1 VKTWYE
7 QVIFMMHDI
16 VVDELERHL
25 SGGGVYKNASRAFY
39 AHLDVCAGCRAEV
52 AEMDDLSMLLRELR
66 WDPDN
71 AAENA
76 EETAGNGAGYK
87 AQALPQPSLGFY
99 NHIRYRILEK
109 QQKEAW
115 GLFSPEAAFF
125 RRIAFASL
133 LLLAGLGSFLVTRES
148 SFSGMDAAAIM
159 AQHDPAAV
167 HTEASDRD
175 RMLVTLATWHQ

>member
-1 VKTWYE
+1 
-7 QVIFMMHDI
+7 MHDI

-52 AEMDDLSMLLRELR
+52 AEMDDLSTLLRELR
-66 WDPDN
+66 WDDAQS
-71 AAENA
+71 AAESA
-76 EETAGNGAGYK
+76 
-87 AQALPQPSLGFY
+87 ALPQPSPGFY
-99 NHIRYRILEK
+99 NQIRYRILEK
-109 QQKEAW
+109 QQKGAW

>member
-1 VKTWYE
+1 
-7 QVIFMMHDI
+7 MMHDI

-39 AHLDVCAGCRAEV
+39 AHLDACAGCRAEV

-66 WDPDN
+66 YDADN
-71 AAENA
+71 AAGRA
-76 EETAGNGAGYK
+76 AGNGSAYTE
-87 AQALPQPSLGFY
+87 QDLPQPSLGFY
-99 NHIRYRILEK
+99 SRIRYRILEK

-133 LLLAGLGSFLVTRES
+133 LLLAGFGSFLVTRES

-159 AQHDPAAV
+159 AQHDPAAD
-167 HTEASDRD
+167 HSEASDRD
-175 RMLVTLATWHQ
+175 RMLVTLATWRE